1 MIKSI
6 VTGGAGFIGSHIV
19 DQLLSVG
26 HQVTVVDNEYSD
38 NDNFHWNDKTIN
50 VNGDITDYKF
60 MRNVFTDH
68 TDYVFH

>member
-38 NDNFHWNDKTIN
+38 NDNFHWNDKACLLYTSPSPR
-50 VNGDITDYKF
+50 D
-60 MRNVFTDH
+60 
-68 TDYVFH
+68 